1 MAIPLPIDEGLRRK
15 RESIV
20 RRHME
25 AENQLDFDAAMA
37 TFSHPRYELIGTHR
51 VYEGEGEVRQY
62 FKESRSIFP
71 DQRNE
76 LIALRHADDAVVAEF
91 WLSGTHQGV
100 IEGVEPT
107 GKAFRCRMCALFLF
121 DGDAL
126 VCERVYFDTGTIARQ
141 LA

>member
-1 MAIPLPIDEGLRRK
+1 MNAPDAELRAR
-15 RESIV
+15 REAV
-20 RRHME
+20 VVEHME
-25 AENQLDFDAAMA
+25 SENRHEYDATMA
-37 TFSHPRYELIGTHR
+37 TFTHPRYELIGTHR
-51 VYEGEGEVRQY
+51 VYEGEDEVRQY

-76 LIALRHADDAVVAEF
+76 LIALHHAEDAVVAEF